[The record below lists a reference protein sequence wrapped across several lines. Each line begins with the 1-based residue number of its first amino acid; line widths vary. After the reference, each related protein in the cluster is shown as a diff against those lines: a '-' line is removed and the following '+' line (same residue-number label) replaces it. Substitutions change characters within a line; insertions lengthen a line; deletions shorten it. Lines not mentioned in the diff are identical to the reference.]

1 MAPRLFADT
10 RPLRHPDY
18 RRLWTAQIVTTIGA
32 QLTVVSVPAQL
43 WQLTHD
49 SAIVGLTGVF
59 GLVPLLVFGLWGGA
73 LADHFDRRQLALL
86 AGVGLVAASSLFA
99 VQAFAGLHN
108 VWLILGLFSVQQAF
122 FAITSPARTAMLPS
136 LVEPDELA
144 AANALNTT
152 VFLFGGIAGPLVG
165 GMLIPVLGFS
175 WLYLADALFLLS
187 TVYAV
192 WKLPPMLPR
201 RSEGAATHRRP
212 GLRSIADGLGYLKGS
227 PVLLMSF
234 VVDLVAMVFGMPRVL
249 FPQLAD
255 VNFGGPSDGGVALA
269 VLFAAIPFGG
279 FLGGVFSGWVSRV
292 RHHGVAVL
300 VCVLCWGLCVIAFG
314 LACVL
319 AGGTMLPW
327 LVVAVAAMAVGG
339 ASDTASSAF
348 RSTMLMQ
355 AADDDVR
362 GRLQGVFFVVVVG
375 GPRVAD
381 VAHGLAAARIGAG
394 WASLWGGVLVVLG
407 VAACAVFGRS
417 FRDYR
422 APEVTALRTT

>member
-1 MAPRLFADT
+1 M
-10 RPLRHPDY
+10 
-18 RRLWTAQIVTTIGA
+18 WTAQIVTTIGA

-43 WQLTHD
+43 WQLRHD
-49 SAIVGLTGVF
+49 SSIVGLTGIF

-73 LADHFDRRQLALL
+73 LADHFDRRKLALG
-86 AGVGLVAASSLFA
+86 AGIGLVISSALFA

-108 VWLILGLFSVQQAF
+108 VWLILGLFALQQSF
-122 FAITSPARTAMLPS
+122 FAITAPARTAMLPS
-136 LVEPDELA
+136 LVEPGELA

-165 GMLIPVLGFS
+165 GMLIPLLGFG
-175 WLYLADALFLLS
+175 WLYLVDAVFLLS
-187 TVYAV
+187 TLYAV

-201 RSEGAATHRRP
+201 RDSTSSAPTSRP

-234 VVDLVAMVFGMPRVL
+234 VVDLVAMIFGMPRVL

-255 VNFGGPSDGGVALA
+255 VNFGGPGDGGTALA
-269 VLFAAIPFGG
+269 LLFAAIPIGG
-279 FLGGVFSGWVSRV
+279 FLGGIFSGWVSRV
-292 RHHGVAVL
+292 RQHGVAIL
-300 VCVLCWGLCVIAFG
+300 VCILVWGLCVIGFG
-314 LACVL
+314 VACL
-319 AGGTMLPW
+319 KAGGTMLPW
-327 LVVAVAAMAVGG
+327 LVVAVVAMAVGG

-381 VAHGLAAARIGAG
+381 VAHGFAAARVGAG
-394 WASLWGGVLVVLG
+394 WASLWGGVLVVVG
-407 VAACAVFGRS
+407 VAVCALFGRS
-417 FRDYR
+417 FRRYT
-422 APEVTALRTT
+422 APIPPSVLQAT